1 MKIRSLNRNFDNL
14 VNFFTSIKSKFSV
27 TGISETTI
35 PLILIVITSLF
46 HKHRPSRPGGGVG
59 MHLDVDLAL
68 KFRNDLSIV
77 TDESLSVESLFIE
90 VSRPK
95 RNKLIVRV
103 IYRGTGL

>member
-1 MKIRSLNRNFDNL
+1 
-14 VNFFTSIKSKFSV
+14 
-27 TGISETTI
+27 
-35 PLILIVITSLF
+35 
-46 HKHRPSRPGGGVG
+46 

-95 RNKLIVRV
+95 RNKLIVGV
-103 IYRGTGL
+103 INRGTGL

>member
-1 MKIRSLNRNFDNL
+1 
-14 VNFFTSIKSKFSV
+14 
-27 TGISETTI
+27 
-35 PLILIVITSLF
+35 
-46 HKHRPSRPGGGVG
+46 

-77 TDESLSVESLFIE
+77 TDPESLSVESLFIE

-95 RNKLIVRV
+95 RNKLIVGV

>member
-1 MKIRSLNRNFDNL
+1 M
-14 VNFFTSIKSKFSV
+14 
-27 TGISETTI
+27 

-46 HKHRPSRPGGGVG
+46 HKHRPRRPGGGVG
-59 MHLDVDLAL
+59 MHLDVDLAF
-68 KFRNDLSIV
+68 KFRNDLSID

-95 RNKLIVRV
+95 RNKLIVGV